1 MTTWKMYRIA
11 FRLLSPLH
19 VGWFKQGNVQRT
31 RPYLSGK
38 ALWGALTARLARE
51 KGDADYAGIGQQV
64 NKALAFSYFYPST
77 APDCVTL
84 WPWEQPQEFAW
95 HYLNTYASTAL
106 NYQKNSAEEG
116 SLHETEYIS
125 PSTREGEP
133 VYLLGF
139 VFEKKGY
146 SLGWR
151 DVLHRLQ
158 LGGERTYG
166 WGRVQV
172 HQVHTEPVETN
183 PFWPG
188 WTVDLRGDRPQL
200 SPDGETVLYAH
211 LRHSSAFSGLR
222 GAVEPLVGRET
233 QQAGAHGEAIA
244 FHGLAWSPGARCPAR
259 LCSLQIAD
267 FGLWQLVS

>member
-31 RPYLSGK
+31 RPYLTGK

-51 KGDADYAGIGQQV
+51 KGNASYAAMGQQV
-64 NKALAFSYFYPST
+64 NDALAFSYFYPST
-77 APDCVTL
+77 APHCVTL

-95 HYLNTYASTAL
+95 CCLNTYASTAL
-106 NYQKNSAEEG
+106 NYAKNSAEEG

-139 VFEKKGY
+139 VFEKAGC

-151 DVLHRLQ
+151 DALHRLQ

-172 HQVHTEPVETN
+172 HTEPVETN
-183 PFWPG
+183 TFWPG
-188 WTVDLRGDRPQL
+188 WTVTLTGDRPQL
-200 SPDGETVLYAH
+200 SPYDETVLYAH

-244 FHGLAWSPGARCPAR
+244 FHGLAWSPGAHLAA
-259 LCSLQIAD
+259 LQRPLRVAD
-267 FGLWQLVS
+267 FGLWQLD